1 MTQPRPPTGRILFP
15 VTVLTVIAA
24 DQVTK
29 ALALAAWGGSFGP
42 QAAFGPFRAL
52 VVHNAGVAFGLGHGR
67 PVLITLITLAGAAAT
82 LAAAG
87 AGLRARSRG
96 AALGLGL
103 IAGGAIGNGAD
114 RALRPPGPLR
124 GAVIDWITVVAHGPV
139 FNLADVAL
147 VAGTVLTTVALLR
160 GTAKE
165 RAAWR
170 ADARSATG
178 PALAPAPD
186 QVSGAGRGPGLG
198 AGARPED
205 AVGVVSL
212 RPCAL
217 RSAPRRAP
225 RPAPASA
232 PGAPAPR
239 GSRRTPGAARAS
251 LRPCPPPPARPR
263 RD

>member
-1 MTQPRPPTGRILFP
+1 MTQPRPSTGRILFP
-15 VTVLTVIAA
+15 VTVLLVIAA

-29 ALALAAWGGSFGP
+29 ALALAAWGGRPGP
-42 QAAFGPFRAL
+42 QAAFGPFHAL

-87 AGLRARSRG
+87 AGLRARNRG

-124 GAVIDWITVVAHGPV
+124 GAVIDWITVAARGPV

-160 GTAKE
+160 GTARE
-165 RAAWR
+165 RAEAR
-170 ADARSATG
+170 AAAGSAAV
-178 PALAPAPD
+178 PDRAPVPD
-186 QVSGAGRGPGLG
+186 RVRRPDPGAGPRPDPGT
-198 AGARPED
+198 
-205 AVGVVSL
+205 GVVSR

-225 RPAPASA
+225 RPAPDPDPGSSA
-232 PGAPAPR
+232 RR
-239 GSRRTPGAARAS
+239 GSPRTPGAVRAS
-251 LRPCPPPPARPR
+251 LRPCPPPPGRPARG
-263 RD
+263 

>member
-1 MTQPRPPTGRILFP
+1 MTLPRPSTGRILFP
-15 VTVLTVIAA
+15 VTVLTVIVA

-29 ALALAAWGGSFGP
+29 ALALAAWGGMPGP
-42 QAAFGPFRAL
+42 RTALGPFRAL
-52 VVHNAGVAFGLGHGR
+52 LVHNTGVAFGLGHGR

-124 GAVIDWITVVAHGPV
+124 GAVIDWITVAGRGPV

-147 VAGTVLTTVALLR
+147 VAGTLLTAVALLR
-160 GTAKE
+160 GTVRE
-165 RAAWR
+165 RTAV
-170 ADARSATG
+170 RSAAGPDPDRIPG
-178 PALAPAPD
+178 PAAD
-186 QVSGAGRGPGLG
+186 QGRGPGLG
-198 AGARPED
+198 PGPPPDPGA
-205 AVGVVSL
+205 GVVSL

-217 RSAPRRAP
+217 RSAPRRPP
-225 RPAPASA
+225 RPAPSPA

-239 GSRRTPGAARAS
+239 RSPRTPGAARAS
-251 LRPCPPPPARPR
+251 LRPCPPPPGRPARG
-263 RD
+263 